1 MIMKITLTTF
11 LLLTTIFFTSPKTG
25 VDSFVSHEQNK
36 DDSLHV
42 SSAFPIKM
50 GKVSEAYIAAK
61 RHYIDSFY
69 NKNIKSPFYSGSFI
83 VVKNGRVLYE
93 DYQGY
98 ANAKTGQKID
108 ATTPIH
114 LASVSKVL
122 TCAAILRLVQQ
133 DNIMLD
139 QKVTDW
145 LPKFPYPNTTIRT
158 LLNHRSGLQ
167 HYSHFSGLMK
177 KRWDRKKILT
187 NTDVYNLLV
196 QNKFRLVTPNDTHF
210 DYCNTNYIIL
220 ALIIEKATG
229 LNYRRAMQELVFKP
243 LGMKNSFVFN
253 YDTDRETASK
263 SYRGNNI
270 FPWDQ
275 FDNLYGDKNIYS
287 TPRDLVKFDM
297 GCYSPDFI
305 DQKLLQEAYHGYSAG
320 KLAKPVKDYG
330 LGMRMRF
337 LPPTGEKMIYHN
349 GWWHGNNTSFIP
361 VRKDTVTVI
370 CLGNKYSNRPYST
383 LSMVSS
389 LFYKKKTEIETP
401 VPTEQELQE
410 LEKLGQ

>member
-1 MIMKITLTTF
+1 MKITLTTF
-11 LLLTTIFFTSPKTG
+11 FLSILFYFSSPKTG
-25 VDSFVSHEQNK
+25 LDPGAFSEPK
-36 DDSLHV
+36 PDDSLHV
-42 SSAFPIKM
+42 NSAFPIKM
-50 GKVSEAYIAAK
+50 GEVSEAYITEK
-61 RHYIDSFY
+61 RHFIDSFY
-69 NKNIKSPFYSGSFI
+69 KKNIDSPFYSGAFI

-93 DYQGY
+93 DYKGF
-98 ANAKTGQKID
+98 ANARTGEKITS
-108 ATTPIH
+108 TTPIH

-122 TCAAILRLVQQ
+122 TCTAILRLVQQ

-145 LPKFPYPNTTIRT
+145 LPKFPYPKTTIRT

-167 HYSHFSGLMK
+167 HYSKFPILMK
-177 KRWDRKKILT
+177 KGWNKSKILT
-187 NTDVYNLLV
+187 NEDVYNLMV
-196 QNKFRLVTPNDTHF
+196 KNKFRLVSPDNTRF

-243 LGMKNSFVFN
+243 LGMKNTFVFN
-253 YDTDRETASK
+253 YQTDKETVSK

-275 FDNLYGDKNIYS
+275 FDDLYGDKNIYS
-287 TPRDLVKFDM
+287 TPRDLVKFDL
-297 GCYSPDFI
+297 GTYSPNFI
-305 DQKLLQEAYHGYSAG
+305 KPELLQEAYFGYSSG
-320 KLAKPVKDYG
+320 TVAKPIKDYG

-337 LPPTGEKMIYHN
+337 LPPNNEKMIYHN
-349 GWWHGNNTSFIP
+349 GWWHGNNTSFVP
-361 VRKDTVTVI
+361 VKKDTVTVV

-410 LEKLGQ
+410 LGN

>member
-1 MIMKITLTTF
+1 MKLTFITFF
-11 LLLTTIFFTSPKTG
+11 LSLMCYFSGPNSGQADIGANTHNP
-25 VDSFVSHEQNK
+25 
-36 DDSLHV
+36 DDSLFV
-42 SSAFPIKM
+42 KSNFPIRM
-50 GKVSEAYIAAK
+50 GKVSETYISEK

-69 NKNIKSPFYSGSFI
+69 NKNINSPFYSGGFI

-93 DYQGY
+93 DYKGY
-98 ANAKTGQKID
+98 ANARTGQKID
-108 ATTPIH
+108 KNTPIH

-122 TCAAILRLVQQ
+122 TCTAILRLVQQ

-139 QKVTDW
+139 QKVIDW
-145 LPKFPYPNTTIRT
+145 LPDFPYKSTTIRT

-167 HYSHFSGLMK
+167 HYANFPGLMK
-177 KRWDRKKILT
+177 KRWDRRKILT
-187 NTDVYNLLV
+187 NQDVFDLLV

-210 DYCNTNYIIL
+210 DYCNTNYVIL

-229 LNYRRAMQELVFKP
+229 VNYRRAMQELVFKP
-243 LGMKNSFVFN
+243 LGMTNTFVFD
-253 YDTDRETASK
+253 YDNDRETASK
-263 SYRGNNI
+263 SYKGNMI

-287 TPRDLVKFDM
+287 TPRDLVKFDL
-297 GCYSPDFI
+297 GCYSPNFI
-305 DQKLLQEAYHGYSAG
+305 DQKLLQEAYFGYSAG
-320 KLAKPVKDYG
+320 KVAKPIKDYG

-337 LPPTGEKMIYHN
+337 LPPTGEKMVYHN
-349 GWWHGNNTSFIP
+349 GWWHGNNTSFVP
-361 VRKDTVTVI
+361 VKKDTVTVV

-401 VPTEQELQE
+401 VPTELELGE
-410 LEKLGQ
+410 

>member
-1 MIMKITLTTF
+1 MKITLINF
-11 LLLTTIFFTSPKTG
+11 ILSLLFCFSTPKTG
-25 VDSFVSHEQNK
+25 GDFAHSNQHNP

-50 GKVSEAYIAAK
+50 GKVSEAYIAEK
-61 RHYIDSFY
+61 RHFIDSFY
-69 NKNIKSPFYSGSFI
+69 NKNINSAYYSGGFI

-98 ANAKTGQKID
+98 ANIRTGQKID
-108 ATTPIH
+108 KNTPIH

-122 TCAAILRLVQQ
+122 TRTAILRLVQQ

-167 HYSHFSGLMK
+167 HYSNFPELMK
-177 KRWDRKKILT
+177 KRWDKRKILT
-187 NTDVYNLLV
+187 NQDVFDLIV
-196 QNKFRLVTPNDTHF
+196 QNKFKLRTPDDTHF
-210 DYCNTNYIIL
+210 DYCNTNYVIL

-229 LNYRRAMQELVFKP
+229 LNYRRAMKELVFKP
-243 LGMKNSFVFN
+243 LGMTNTYVFN

-263 SYRGNNI
+263 SYRASTI

-275 FDNLYGDKNIYS
+275 FDALYGDKNIYS
-287 TPRDLVKFDM
+287 TPRDLVKFDL
-297 GCYSPDFI
+297 GTYSPDFI
-305 DQKLLQEAYHGYSAG
+305 KPELLQQAYFGYSAG
-320 KLAKPVKDYG
+320 KVIKPIKDYG

-337 LPPTGEKMIYHN
+337 LPGGVKMVYHN
-349 GWWHGNNTSFIP
+349 GWWHGNNTSFVP
-361 VRKDTVTVI
+361 VNKDTVTVV

-401 VPTEQELQE
+401 LPTESEPEQ
-410 LEKLGQ
+410 

>member
-1 MIMKITLTTF
+1 MKLTLITIILS
-11 LLLTTIFFTSPKTG
+11 LFFCFPTSQR
-25 VDSFVSHEQNK
+25 DDFFVNSNQQNP

-50 GKVSEAYIAAK
+50 GAVSEAYIAEK
-61 RHYIDSFY
+61 RHFIDSFY
-69 NKNIKSPFYSGSFI
+69 KKNINSPYYSGSFI

-98 ANAKTGQKID
+98 TNVRTGQKID
-108 ATTPIH
+108 KNTPIH

-122 TCAAILRLVQQ
+122 TRTAILRLVQQ

-145 LPKFPYPNTTIRT
+145 LPKFPYKETTIRT

-167 HYSHFSGLMK
+167 HYANFPALMK
-177 KRWDRKKILT
+177 KNWNRKKVLSNQDIL
-187 NTDVYNLLV
+187 DLLV
-196 QNKFRLVTPNDTHF
+196 QNKFRLKTPNDTHF

-229 LNYRRAMQELVFKP
+229 LNYRDAMQELIFKP
-243 LGMKNSFVFN
+243 LGMTNTYVFN
-253 YDTDRETASK
+253 YETDRETASK
-263 SYRGNNI
+263 SYRGNTI

-275 FDNLYGDKNIYS
+275 FDALVGDKNIYS

-297 GCYSPDFI
+297 GTYSPDFI
-305 DQKLLQEAYHGYSAG
+305 NQELLQEAYFGYSAG
-320 KLAKPVKDYG
+320 KLAKPIKDYG

-349 GWWHGNNTSFIP
+349 GWWHGNNTSFVP
-361 VRKDTVTVI
+361 VKKDTVTVV

-383 LSMVSS
+383 LSMVSC

-401 VPTEQELQE
+401 LPTETEVE
-410 LEKLGQ
+410 TPE